1 MKANAIRVQYT
12 EGGAMEIVLTTPKCH
27 QTLQEVTGLKEIV
40 AKGKELDVSIKQYV
54 KKKSKDA
61 NSYCWVLCQKIGEVI
76 KNTKEFVYQTK
87 IKDVGQFEIFPIKDE
102 AVERWINNWSE
113 KGLGWFAESLGDS
126 KIKGYT
132 NVISYFGSSV
142 YNSKE
147 MSVLLEEIVREA
159 KELGIET
166 MPDDERKALLS
177 EWGNR

>member
-1 MKANAIRVQYT
+1 VQYT

-27 QTLQEVTGLKEIV
+27 QTQQEVAGLKEIV
-40 AKGKELDVSIKQYV
+40 ANGKELDVSIKKYI
-54 KKKSKDA
+54 KPKSRDA

-87 IKDVGQFEIFPIKDE
+87 IRDVGQFEVFPIKDE
-102 AVERWINNWSE
+102 SVERWIENWNG

-126 KIKGYT
+126 KIKGYK

-142 YNSKE
+142 YNGKE
-147 MSVLLEEIVREA
+147 MSVLLDEIGREA

-166 MPDDERKALLS
+166 ITPSEKAQMLS